1 MRIGIY
7 GGSFNPIHFGHT
19 GLAKWVLEHTDL
31 DEVWLMVSP
40 NNPLKD
46 KSILADEQER
56 LEKAR
61 EAIEVY
67 PQPLTEST
75 LKSELFRG
83 PRHGKGAIECDE
95 AKGKRI
101 QVSDFE
107 FYLPRPTYTANT
119 LRALAREYPEHEF
132 TLIIGEDNLQ
142 IFDQWREY
150 QYILDNYR
158 VFVYPRRDKSGTQ
171 GATQP
176 AKGTQP
182 REATLPAKG
191 TIFLT
196 GAPYFDI
203 SSTEL
208 RKNLHI

>member
-1 MRIGIY
+1 MKVGIY

-56 LEKAR
+56 LTAVK
-61 EAIEVY
+61 EAIGDGI
-67 PQPLTEST
+67 LAM
-75 LKSELFRG
+75 G
-83 PRHGKGAIECDE
+83 DE

-101 QVSDFE
+101 WVSDFE
-107 FYLPRPTYTANT
+107 FHLPRPTYTANT

-158 VFVYPRRDKSGTQ
+158 VFVYPRRDKAGTQ

-176 AKGTQP
+176 AAGTQP

>member
-1 MRIGIY
+1 MKIGIY
-7 GGSFNPIHFGHT
+7 GGSFNPIHFGHI
-19 GLAKWVLEHTDL
+19 GLAKWVVENTDL

-61 EAIEVY
+61 EAICK
-67 PQPLTEST
+67 TENGK
-75 LKSELFRG
+75 LKTENEKQIL
-83 PRHGKGAIECDE
+83 
-95 AKGKRI
+95 
-101 QVSDFE
+101 VSDFE
-107 FYLPRPTYTANT
+107 FHLPRPTYTANT

-132 TLIIGEDNLQ
+132 TLIIGEDNLH

-158 VFVYPRRDKSGTQ
+158 VFVYPRKTENGKRKTENGKRKTEN
-171 GATQP
+171 G
-176 AKGTQP
+176 KGKT
-182 REATLPAKG
+182 ENGKG
-191 TIFLT
+191 IIYLA

-208 RKNLHI
+208 RKNLQV

>member
-1 MRIGIY
+1 MKIGIY

-19 GLAKWVLEHTDL
+19 GLAQWVVNNTDL

-46 KSILADEQER
+46 ASILVDEQKR
-56 LEKAR
+56 LAAAK
-61 EAIEVY
+61 EAIGDGR
-67 PQPLTEST
+67 LAS
-75 LKSELFRG
+75 
-83 PRHGKGAIECDE
+83 
-95 AKGKRI
+95 GKRI
-101 QVSDFE
+101 IVSDFE
-107 FYLPRPTYTANT
+107 FTLPRPNYTANT
-119 LRALAREYPEHEF
+119 LRELQKQYPQHEF
-132 TLIIGEDNLQ
+132 TLIIGEDNLN
-142 IFDQWREY
+142 IFNKWREY

-158 VFVYPRRDKSGTQ
+158 MFVYPRRDKAGTQ

-176 AKGTQP
+176 AAGTQP